1 VLISYT
7 ELQALRQTVAIVS
20 DPRSVAGIPQAEAD
34 VLARDTTGADE
45 LREVML
51 ARRPATA

>member
-20 DPRSVAGIPQAEAD
+20 DPRTVAGIPQAEAD

-45 LREVML
+45 LPEVML